1 MILATVSFMNS
12 EETGAGY
19 MNSSYLSRRQYAK
32 DSLDFNMRNPL
43 FRELFKRQIAEL
55 QKHRPSEL
63 NSKPAE
69 DEPKIG
75 NLAQAPN

>member
-1 MILATVSFMNS
+1 
-12 EETGAGY
+12 
-19 MNSSYLSRRQYAK
+19 
-32 DSLDFNMRNPL
+32 L